1 MIDWLFWLVGGSSG
15 MQRCVNP
22 WAWSII
28 RRDSQEFQIF
38 SSSWSATQ
46 PFLCSGQG
54 APPAPPAATCLSLRR
69 ATNYCKVE
77 MVLRFERNYYTL
89 FFSLFYCPH
98 LNQFSCYFFFYFGS
112 DLHHPI
118 CTVSVLDMKYSWSL
132 LIYSLTTL
140 NLRLLLLWSNWQA

>member
-1 MIDWLFWLVGGSSG
+1 MVLTCHTWSLLLQTIDWLFWLVCGSSG
-15 MQRCVNP
+15 MQRCANL

-54 APPAPPAATCLSLRR
+54 APPSPPAATCLSLRR
-69 ATNYCKVE
+69 AINYCKVE
-77 MVLRFERNYYTL
+77 MVLRFKRNSYTL

-98 LNQFSCYFFFYFGS
+98 LNQFSRYFFLLRFWSASSHMYSVGFRHEIQLITA
-112 DLHHPI
+112 DL
-118 CTVSVLDMKYSWSL
+118 
-132 LIYSLTTL
+132 
-140 NLRLLLLWSNWQA
+140 